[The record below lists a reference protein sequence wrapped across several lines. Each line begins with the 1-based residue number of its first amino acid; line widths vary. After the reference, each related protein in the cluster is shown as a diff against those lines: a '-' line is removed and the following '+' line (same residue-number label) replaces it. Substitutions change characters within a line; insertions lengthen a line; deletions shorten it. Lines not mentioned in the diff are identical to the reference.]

1 MIKLAIV
8 SASAVVVMI
17 CVTIWV
23 SQQIA
28 IVPPSKTASGQVD
41 TTSGQDMRPRW
52 VDNGGQGDGASN

>member
-1 MIKLAIV
+1 MNKIAV
-8 SASAVVVMI
+8 VAASAAAVALGAAV
-17 CVTIWV
+17 WV

-28 IVPPSKTASGQVD
+28 DAPTSGTSSGQVD

>member
-28 IVPPSKTASGQVD
+28 GVPASETAPQQAD
-41 TTSGQDMRPRW
+41 MTSGRDMRPRW
-52 VDNGGQGDGASN
+52 VAPGGQGNGASN